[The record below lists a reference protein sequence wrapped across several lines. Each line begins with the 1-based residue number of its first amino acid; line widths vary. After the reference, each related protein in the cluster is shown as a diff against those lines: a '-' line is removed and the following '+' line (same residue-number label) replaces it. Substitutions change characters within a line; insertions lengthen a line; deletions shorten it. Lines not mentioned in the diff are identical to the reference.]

1 MVGSEGSRI
10 EGTSFCFRVWLF
22 FFVFRVSDEKL
33 IEEFHSRMLS
43 LLANFGRNEW
53 QDYF

>member
-1 MVGSEGSRI
+1 LFSRLVI
-10 EGTSFCFRVWLF
+10 

-33 IEEFHSRMLS
+33 IEEFHSRMLC

-53 QDYF
+53 QDYFWVSTQTHHDSY